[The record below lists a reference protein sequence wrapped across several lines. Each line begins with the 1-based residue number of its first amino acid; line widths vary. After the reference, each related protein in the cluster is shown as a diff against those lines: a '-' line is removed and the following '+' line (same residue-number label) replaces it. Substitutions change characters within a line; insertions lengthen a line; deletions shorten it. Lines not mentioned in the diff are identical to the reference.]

1 MKFRTLLAGMGLSLL
16 LASPALAQRTVKAP
30 DTDPAEVAPA
40 SVYHEKDWFR
50 YYDQRLKDLE
60 EPSLWQ
66 LSKNP
71 NLEAFRFF
79 WLPEEGEPIIIRI
92 DVDAEGAATLISK
105 RIAALDGPLD
115 SESWG
120 KAKDQETRVLSKEEL
135 KDLRFRFGYM
145 KYWYV
150 ERDDEENVISRPGPT
165 WLYEAIEGGKYHA
178 VERTNPAEGQT
189 RKLGLLLLRFIE
201 VDESEVKWPR
211 RPNMN

>member
-1 MKFRTLLAGMGLSLL
+1 MAGIVLSFV

-40 SVYHEKDWFR
+40 SVYYEKDWFG
-50 YYDQRLKDLE
+50 YYDQRLKDLG
-60 EPSLWQ
+60 EPSFFQ

-79 WLPEEGEPIIIRI
+79 WIPEDGEPIIVRI
-92 DVDAEGAATLISK
+92 DMDAEGVATLISK
-105 RIAALDGPLD
+105 RSTGLVGAVHD
-115 SESWG
+115 ENWG
-120 KAKDQETRVLSKEEL
+120 TAKNEETRVLSKAEL
-135 KDLRFRFGYM
+135 KDLRFRFSYM

-150 ERDDEENVISRPGPT
+150 ERDDEEDVINRPGPT

-178 VERTNPAEGQT
+178 VERTNPADGQT

-201 VDESEVKWPR
+201 VDESEVKWPG
-211 RPNMN
+211 RPDIN

>member
-1 MKFRTLLAGMGLSLL
+1 MSLSLL
-16 LASPALAQRTVKAP
+16 LASPVLAQRTVKAP
-30 DTDPAEVAPA
+30 EIDPAEVAPA
-40 SVYHEKDWFR
+40 SVYFEKDWFD
-50 YYDQRLKDLE
+50 YYDQRLKDLD

-71 NLEAFRFF
+71 NLEVFRFF

-92 DVDAEGAATLISK
+92 DMDDKGVATLTSK
-105 RIAALDGPLD
+105 RSVGYNGSLK

-120 KAKDQETRVLSKEEL
+120 KVKDEEIRVLSKEEL
-135 KDLRFRFGYM
+135 KDLRFRFSYM

-178 VERTNPAEGQT
+178 IERTNPASGQT

-211 RPNMN
+211 SPGMN